1 LRVHPGAWLDPIHP
15 DERGGVRRRAELWTK
30 EGELDETF
38 RIVLPDGSIRW
49 IRDRAFPV
57 RDAQG
62 NLIRIAG
69 IAEDITERKH
79 AGQQVENFA
88 EMLKIL
94 TNRLFEMQ
102 EEERH
107 HLAREL
113 HDEIGQSLTAAKM
126 EIEAAKREEDPGA
139 RALRLDDSLAV
150 MQHLLQAV
158 RDLSLGLRPALLD
171 EVGLAAALRAH
182 AQAQAARG
190 GLAARLDVD
199 LTLPRCDPAVEI
211 ACFRVAQEALTNVLR
226 HACAKSVEVALRR
239 CGDELRLRVR
249 DDGAGFDV
257 ASASA
262 RAAAGASF
270 GLVSMRERINL
281 AGGTFVCKSAPGQG
295 AEIEAHFLLA
305 VTRTDYGYE
314 KAARNS
320 GG

>member
-1 LRVHPGAWLDPIHP
+1 
-15 DERGGVRRRAELWTK
+15 
-30 EGELDETF
+30 
-38 RIVLPDGSIRW
+38 
-49 IRDRAFPV
+49 
-57 RDAQG
+57 
-62 NLIRIAG
+62 
-69 IAEDITERKH
+69 
-79 AGQQVENFA
+79 
-88 EMLKIL
+88 
-94 TNRLFEMQ
+94 
-102 EEERH
+102 
-107 HLAREL
+107 
-113 HDEIGQSLTAAKM
+113 M

-150 MQHLLQAV
+150 MQHLLQSV

-226 HACAKSVEVALRR
+226 HAGAKSVEVALGR

-281 AGGTFVCKSAPGQG
+281 AGGTFLCKSAPGQG